1 MTVRE
6 YTLTQLIELEQKL
19 EDTSKTLCN
28 LAAITKDSDNDFLM
42 HEFFQH
48 FYLDF
53 LDLEIRVANIRE
65 HLKEVEDGKR
75 DNM

>member
-6 YTLTQLIELEQKL
+6 YILTQLIELEQKL
-19 EDTSKTLCN
+19 EDTSGTLCN

-53 LDLEIRVANIRE
+53 LELEGRVANICE
-65 HLKEVEDGKR
+65 HLKEAADDKKQ
-75 DNM
+75 NC